1 MAYLS
6 EIATTIACMGGF
18 LFGYDTGVISG
29 VLVMPTFAST
39 FGITAEKAADVKG
52 NVVALLQVGCAVGAL
67 LINFIAD
74 IFGRKKA
81 IMLSTFIFIVGG
93 IMQAVSAPY
102 LSLLIAGRFIAGG
115 TWRWGQFYA
124 CAHVRILHLAQG
136 RRISDMMFL
145 LTIAINLFDACNRY
159 IAEIAPRKLRG
170 RLGTLWQFLIVS
182 GIMVSYWVDYA
193 CLKTIE
199 TSDKQWQLAL
209 GLQIVPGV
217 ILFFGIIPMPESIR
231 WLASKGR
238 FDDARKT
245 MAALRN
251 LPEDD
256 PTVEHEMADITRAL
270 EIEKESGNGKWTE
283 IFQPMNFRRLI
294 IGCCLQMFQQWTG
307 SNAINY
313 YAPNIFQSIGIESAE
328 IDVLATG
335 VYGIVK
341 VAFVFISFF
350 MIDTKLG
357 RRRTL
362 MIGSLFMCT
371 AFYVLGG
378 MTKII
383 SDENGGNI
391 TGKSTVG
398 APGYIA
404 ILMVYFFAIGF
415 EFSWGKLEFRSPA
428 LLNLMQRGDR
438 LCGLFAGT
446 INIAFR
452 ICFHIASVGFCENV
466 SWDSLFILISSPFS
480 EIYPTRIRAVCLSLT
495 TAVNWAMNAT
505 IGKVTPIML
514 ANVRHENNALVIE
527 PANITY
533 GTYFVFGTFAIIMGL
548 FVFFFLPET
557 RGRSLEEMEEIF
569 QGSNLVYNQKYTPP
583 AEDADFKE

>member
-102 LSLLIAGRFIAGG
+102 LSLLIAGRFIAGVG
-115 TWRWGQFYA
+115 VGA
-124 CAHVRILHLAQG
+124 NSMLVP
-136 RRISDMMFL
+136 M
-145 LTIAINLFDACNRY
+145 Y

-182 GIMVSYWVDYA
+182 GIMVSYW
-193 CLKTIE
+193 TIE

-256 PTVEHEMADITRAL
+256 PT
-270 EIEKESGNGKWTE
+270 
-283 IFQPMNFRRLI
+283 
-294 IGCCLQMFQQWTG
+294 
-307 SNAINY
+307 
-313 YAPNIFQSIGIESAE
+313 
-328 IDVLATG
+328 
-335 VYGIVK
+335 
-341 VAFVFISFF
+341 
-350 MIDTKLG
+350 
-357 RRRTL
+357 
-362 MIGSLFMCT
+362 
-371 AFYVLGG
+371 
-378 MTKII
+378 
-383 SDENGGNI
+383 
-391 TGKSTVG
+391 
-398 APGYIA
+398 
-404 ILMVYFFAIGF
+404 
-415 EFSWGKLEFRSPA
+415 
-428 LLNLMQRGDR
+428 
-438 LCGLFAGT
+438 
-446 INIAFR
+446 
-452 ICFHIASVGFCENV
+452 
-466 SWDSLFILISSPFS
+466 
-480 EIYPTRIRAVCLSLT
+480 
-495 TAVNWAMNAT
+495 
-505 IGKVTPIML
+505 
-514 ANVRHENNALVIE
+514 
-527 PANITY
+527 
-533 GTYFVFGTFAIIMGL
+533 
-548 FVFFFLPET
+548 
-557 RGRSLEEMEEIF
+557 
-569 QGSNLVYNQKYTPP
+569 
-583 AEDADFKE
+583 

>member
-74 IFGRKKA
+74 TFGRKKA
-81 IMLSTFIFIVGG
+81 IMLSTFIFIIGG

-102 LSLLIAGRFIAGG
+102 LSLLIAGRFIAGVG
-115 TWRWGQFYA
+115 VGA
-124 CAHVRILHLAQG
+124 NSMLVP
-136 RRISDMMFL
+136 M
-145 LTIAINLFDACNRY
+145 Y

-182 GIMVSYWVDYA
+182 GIMASYWVDYA

-199 TSDKQWQLAL
+199 ASDKQWQLAI
-209 GLQIVPGV
+209 GLQIVPGI
-217 ILFFGIIPMPESIR
+217 ILFFGIIAMPESIR

-283 IFQPMNFRRLI
+283 VFQPMNFRRLI

-415 EFSWGKLEFRSPA
+415 EFSWGPIVWIV
-428 LLNLMQRGDR
+428 
-438 LCGLFAGT
+438 C
-446 INIAFR
+446 
-452 ICFHIASVGFCENV
+452 
-466 SWDSLFILISSPFS
+466 S

-514 ANVRHENNALVIE
+514 
-527 PANITY
+527 ANITY

-569 QGSNLVYNQKYTPP
+569 QGSSLVYNQKYIPP